1 MSLAI
6 KFIFSKVTL
15 LKINL
20 KRKRIMINQTKTDE
34 NLKLIRQVIESYA
47 KGADRRDIG
56 KLDKAFHDD
65 FRVVAITNDGVRN
78 LDKKTYIELVR
89 SEKIG
94 GVERQLE
101 IEWITAKN
109 DAARAEIRLKSD
121 AAIFNDDLSLIR
133 DQHEWQI
140 VNNVTQ
146 VVPA

>member
-1 MSLAI
+1 
-6 KFIFSKVTL
+6 
-15 LKINL
+15 
-20 KRKRIMINQTKTDE
+20 MINQTKTDE

-47 KGADRRDIG
+47 KGADHRDIG

-78 LDKKTYIELVR
+78 LDKKTYIELIR

-109 DAARAEIRLKSD
+109 DTARAEIRLKSD